1 MSILVW
7 YLVNLA
13 ISGFHF
19 HSKVKFFSG
28 IHIIH
33 IQKECITGKLTFF
46 YHFISIGNPIGIALE
61 FFSVHHILI
70 QRKCHFSRCGT
81 LWNNGNISKRI
92 GTKTAGQ
99 ILNKRMSQSII
110 LIQIIGF
117 LCLLAYCYNIFQ
129 RIIPF
134 CSNTDGIFSCRNC
147 FTKDIYL
154 SLFARNCTGIS
165 NCYRCTRYIRIS
177 SVFFFNLHTHCQI
190 AGCRCLAS
198 DHDRYNLS
206 CSAAIKADIIC
217 FVVRLRISICCAI

>member
-7 YLVNLA
+7 HLVNLA

-19 HSKVKFFSG
+19 HSKVQFFSG

-33 IQKECITGKLTFF
+33 VQKECITGKLTFF
-46 YHFISIGNPIGIALE
+46 YHFIFVGNAICIILK
-61 FFSVHHILI
+61 FFSIYNLLI
-70 QRKCHFSRCGT
+70 QGECNLSRCST
-81 LWNNGNISKRI
+81 LWNNGDISKRI
-92 GTKTAGQ
+92 GAKTAGQ

-117 LCLLAYCYNIFQ
+117 LCLFAYCYNIFQ

-134 CSNTDGIFSCRNC
+134 SSNTDGIFSCWNC
-147 FTKDIYL
+147 FTKDIHL
-154 SLFARNCTGIS
+154 SFFARNCTGIS

-177 SVFFFNLHTHCQI
+177 SVFFFNLHTHGQI
-190 AGCRCLAS
+190 ASCRCLAS
-198 DHDRYNLS
+198 DHYRYNFP